1 MTQKDQENDK
11 HNTEE
16 IVADEEQIEQV
27 ETSEKQDAAAESDA
41 EDNSEHEYEVEFTEA
56 NAKPAPLDSELANI
70 IEAAL
75 YAAKEPL
82 GVRKL
87 ISLFPEDA
95 QPTKVDIQNVILA
108 LQEQCEHRGI
118 ELRRI
123 GKGWRYQTKEKYAP
137 WLRKLSGQ
145 KAPRYSRAL
154 LETLS
159 IIAYRQ
165 PVTRGDIEEIRGVGV
180 SSDTIRTLEERGWVA
195 QIGHRDVP
203 GRPALFGTS
212 QGFLEYFNMSSLS
225 ELPELMEKRE
235 LGVIAKDMNLTLPMD
250 GVQDETNNVENP
262 SEDTAE
268 VIELHPKTGG
278 EQTRIDMRVS
288 DDEDSVV
295 TGVDGENDSLDDRQP
310 QADDYQQEDQE
321 VDQEVDQDVNPK
333 SEPD

>member
-1 MTQKDQENDK
+1 MTQEDPHSTSQNE
-11 HNTEE
+11 
-16 IVADEEQIEQV
+16 ADSSLEGTAPVDGGDDELEQQ
-27 ETSEKQDAAAESDA
+27 QQ
-41 EDNSEHEYEVEFTEA
+41 
-56 NAKPAPLDSELANI
+56 PPLDSELSNI

-82 GVRKL
+82 GIRKL
-87 ISLFPEDA
+87 TSLFPDDA
-95 QPTKVDIQNVILA
+95 QPTKVDIQNVILT

-123 GKGWRYQTKEKYAP
+123 GTGWRYQTKEKYAP

-145 KAPRYSRAL
+145 KTPRYSRAL

-180 SSDTIRTLEERGWVA
+180 SSDTIRTLEERGWVT

-212 QGFLEYFNMSSLS
+212 QGFLEYFNMVSLS

-235 LGVIAKDMNLTLPMD
+235 LRAIANEMNLTLPMD
-250 GVQDETNNVENP
+250 GVQNETNTPDAQAPVESP
-262 SEDTAE
+262 QTDMAD
-268 VIELHPKTGG
+268 VIELHP
-278 EQTRIDMRVS
+278 
-288 DDEDSVV
+288 
-295 TGVDGENDSLDDRQP
+295 
-310 QADDYQQEDQE
+310 
-321 VDQEVDQDVNPK
+321 
-333 SEPD
+333 SEPAQDHASEEQDPEPAMADETHDHDLKDLGED